1 MTVFGKLL
9 VANFRQF
16 FRERSALFFT
26 FAFPIIFILVMGLAF
41 SGGADSISFTIGLV
55 VADEDSEA
63 GAIIAEAFNQVPIF
77 EMVPGDL
84 ESSLEALRKGD
95 VSAVVAVPEGIDAGF
110 AAGQSAEI
118 TFYYDPAQTTTAQVL
133 RPTIREIIHAIDR
146 QISQQPPLLVLS
158 EQTIQSQNQDP
169 ADLYADGGRVLDY
182 MVPGI
187 LAMSVLFL
195 GLQGV
200 MPLVEL
206 REKKTLK
213 RLGATPLNRGMIIYS
228 QIVHRLVL
236 AVIQALIIITIARFV
251 FDVQMVGNW
260 WLLLG
265 ILMLGTS
272 TLISLG
278 FLLTA
283 RARTVE
289 GATPLVMGLQ
299 FPMMFLSGIFFPTNM
314 MPDFMKPIIAAL
326 PLTYLGD
333 AFRQV
338 MVGATPLYP
347 LGVDVA
353 VLGAWLVVTMVLAV
367 RFFRW
372 E

>member
-16 FRERSALFFT
+16 SRERSALFFT
-26 FAFPIIFILVMGLAF
+26 FAFPIIFILVFGLVF
-41 SGGADSISFTIGLV
+41 SGGTESMSYTIGLV
-55 VADEDSEA
+55 VADEDSES
-63 GAIIAEAFNQVPIF
+63 GAMIAEALSQVPIF
-77 EMVPGDL
+77 ETVEGDL
-84 ESSLEALRKGD
+84 ESSLEALRNGD
-95 VSAVVAVPEGIDAGF
+95 VSAVVAVPAGIDAGL
-110 AAGQSAEI
+110 ATGQPAEI
-118 TFYYDPAQTTTAQVL
+118 TFYYDPTRTTSAQVL
-133 RPTIREIIHAIDR
+133 QPTIREIIHAIDR
-146 QISQQPPLLVLS
+146 RISRQPPLLVLS
-158 EQTIQSQNQDP
+158 EKTIQSQDE
-169 ADLYADGGRVLDY
+169 DSDDFWADGGRVIDF

-228 QIVHRLVL
+228 QVAYRLVL
-236 AVIQALIIITIARFV
+236 SVIQALLIIAIARFV
-251 FDVQMVGNW
+251 FGVQMVGNW

-265 ILMLGTS
+265 ILLLGTS
-272 TLISLG
+272 TLISIG
-278 FLLTA
+278 FLITA

-289 GATPLVMGLQ
+289 GATPMVMGIQ

-314 MPDFMKPIIAAL
+314 MPDFMKPIMAAL

-338 MVGATPLYP
+338 MVDATPLYP

-353 VLGAWLVVTMVLAV
+353 VLGGWLVVCIILSV
-367 RFFRW
+367 RLFRW

>member
-1 MTVFGKLL
+1 MTVFLNLL
-9 VANFRQF
+9 VANFKQF

-26 FAFPIIFILVMGLAF
+26 FAFPIIFILVFGLVF
-41 SGGADSISFTIGLV
+41 SGDTDSISYSIGLV
-55 VADEDSEA
+55 VPDEDSDG
-63 GAIIAEAFNQVPIF
+63 GAMIAEAFSHVPIF

-84 ESSLEALRKGD
+84 ESSLEALRNGD
-95 VSAVVAVPEGIDAGF
+95 VSAVVAIPEDIDAVL

-118 TFYYDPAQTTTAQVL
+118 TFYYDPTQTTTAQVL
-133 RPTIREIIHAIDR
+133 QPTIRGIVQAIDR
-146 QISQQPPLLVLS
+146 EISQQPPLLLLS
-158 EQTIQSQNQDP
+158 EKTIQSQDEDA
-169 ADLYADGGRVLDY
+169 ADFWADGGRVIDF

-228 QIVHRLVL
+228 QIAHRLIL
-236 AVIQALIIITIARFV
+236 AVIQALIIIGIASLV
-251 FDVQMVGNW
+251 FDVRMVGNW

-265 ILMLGTS
+265 VLMLGTS
-272 TLISLG
+272 TLISIG
-278 FLLTA
+278 FLITA
-283 RARTVE
+283 RAQTVE
-289 GATPLVMGLQ
+289 GATPMVMGLQ

-314 MPDFMKPIIAAL
+314 MPDFMEPIMAAL

-333 AFRQV
+333 AFRQI
-338 MVGATPLYP
+338 MVDATPIYP

-353 VLGAWLVVTMVLAV
+353 VLGGWLVVSMVLAV
-367 RFFRW
+367 RFFKW

>member
-9 VANFRQF
+9 IANFKQF
-16 FRERSALFFT
+16 SRERVALFFT
-26 FAFPIIFILVMGLAF
+26 FAFPVIFILVFGLVF
-41 SGGADSISFTIGLV
+41 SGGTDSISYTIGLV
-55 VADEDSEA
+55 VGDDDSEA
-63 GAIIAEAFNQVPIF
+63 GTLIAEALAQVPIF
-77 EMVPGDL
+77 ETVEGDL
-84 ESSLEALRKGD
+84 ESSLDALRNGD
-95 VSAVVAVPEGIDAGF
+95 VSAVLAVPDGIDAGF
-110 AAGQSAEI
+110 AAGQPAEL
-118 TFYYDPAQTTTAQVL
+118 TFYYDPAQTTTVQIL
-133 RPTIREIIHAIDR
+133 QPTIREIVHAIDR
-146 QISQQPPLLVLS
+146 QLSRQPPFLVLS
-158 EQTIQSQNQDP
+158 EKTIQSQNESSDFW
-169 ADLYADGGRVLDY
+169 ADGGRVIDF

-213 RLGATPLNRGMIIYS
+213 RLGASPLNRSMIVYS
-228 QIVHRLVL
+228 QVAHRLIL
-236 AVIQALIIITIARFV
+236 AVIQALIVIAIANLV
-251 FDVQMVGNW
+251 FGVRMVGNW

-272 TLISLG
+272 TLISIG
-278 FLLTA
+278 FLITA
-283 RARTVE
+283 RAQTVE
-289 GATPLVMGLQ
+289 GATPIVMGIQ

-314 MPDFMKPIIAAL
+314 MPDFMEPIMAAL

-338 MVGATPLYP
+338 MVDATPLYP

-353 VLGAWLVVTMVLAV
+353 VLGGWLVVSIVLAV